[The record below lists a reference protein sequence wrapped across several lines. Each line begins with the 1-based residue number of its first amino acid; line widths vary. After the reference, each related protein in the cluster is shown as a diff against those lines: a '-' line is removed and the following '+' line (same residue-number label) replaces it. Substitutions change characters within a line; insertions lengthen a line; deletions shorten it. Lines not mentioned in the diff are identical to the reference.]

1 MNAYLDLMV
10 ISHIIISMVSIN
22 FMQIIDCYRLKWRGF
37 LKLIICNFIQIF
49 FIYLVWWLGYV
60 LFFVLNGIIFFL
72 FYKKKFL
79 RPFIEYICCYL
90 FLSLSLSIF
99 STELTFKNG
108 ILIISSPEALLY
120 ILFAP
125 LFNLILLLVSRGVD
139 SIYRLGNYKV
149 DAIICVEGKKAKFR
163 CYFDTGNTLKYQGI
177 PVIFCLKRSWPF
189 TYINKMDVINVSTVS
204 GNKEMEA
211 TKALITFDEQKL
223 SILVYVAL
231 IDQEESFNGCEC
243 LLNAYLG

>member
-99 STELTFKNG
+99 SVDLTFKNG

-149 DAIICVEGKKAKFR
+149 LFRYRKHIEISRNTRHFLFKTFMAI
-163 CYFDTGNTLKYQGI
+163 Y
-177 PVIFCLKRSWPF
+177 
-189 TYINKMDVINVSTVS
+189 
-204 GNKEMEA
+204 
-211 TKALITFDEQKL
+211 
-223 SILVYVAL
+223 VY
-231 IDQEESFNGCEC
+231 
-243 LLNAYLG
+243 

>member
-149 DAIICVEGKKAKFR
+149 DAIICVEGKKAKFK

>member
-1 MNAYLDLMV
+1 M
-10 ISHIIISMVSIN
+10 
-22 FMQIIDCYRLKWRGF
+22 
-37 LKLIICNFIQIF
+37 
-49 FIYLVWWLGYV
+49 
-60 LFFVLNGIIFFL
+60 
-72 FYKKKFL
+72 
-79 RPFIEYICCYL
+79 
-90 FLSLSLSIF
+90 
-99 STELTFKNG
+99 
-108 ILIISSPEALLY
+108 
-120 ILFAP
+120 FAP

>member
-1 MNAYLDLMV
+1 
-10 ISHIIISMVSIN
+10 MVSIN

-99 STELTFKNG
+99 SVDLTFKNG

-149 DAIICVEGKKAKFR
+149 DAIICVEGKKAKFK

>member
-1 MNAYLDLMV
+1 MNAYFDLMV

-49 FIYLVWWLGYV
+49 FIYLVWWLGYI

-99 STELTFKNG
+99 SADLTFKNG
-108 ILIISSPEALLY
+108 ILIISSPEAFLY

-149 DAIICVEGKKAKFR
+149 DAIICVEGKKAKFK
-163 CYFDTGNTLKYQGI
+163 CYFDTGNTLKYQGV